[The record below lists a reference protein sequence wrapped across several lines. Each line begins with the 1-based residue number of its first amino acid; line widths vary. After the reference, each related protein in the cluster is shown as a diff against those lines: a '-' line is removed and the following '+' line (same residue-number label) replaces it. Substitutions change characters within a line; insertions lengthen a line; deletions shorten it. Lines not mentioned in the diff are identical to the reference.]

1 MTTNELKNE
10 IAKKEK
16 ELNALKKQL
25 EKEEMKSKKY
35 HCILVKHKVSKNGEE
50 TITESYTH
58 HCGESH
64 FNELKR
70 YAKRLTRKSEKGD
83 YRVWYQIIDEK
94 TRNVIVTFE

>member
-1 MTTNELKNE
+1 MTINELKNE
-10 IAKKEK
+10 IALKEK

-35 HCILVKHKVSKNGEE
+35 HCILVKHVLKNGKE

-64 FNELKR
+64 FIELKR
-70 YAKRLTRKSEKGD
+70 YAKRLTQKSEKSD